1 MVRGPLAVKGS
12 LDIRTYDSKTG
23 LNIGDINT
31 GTKYVVVKS
40 NSDNTDI

>member
-12 LDIRTYDSKTG
+12 LDIRPYDSKTG